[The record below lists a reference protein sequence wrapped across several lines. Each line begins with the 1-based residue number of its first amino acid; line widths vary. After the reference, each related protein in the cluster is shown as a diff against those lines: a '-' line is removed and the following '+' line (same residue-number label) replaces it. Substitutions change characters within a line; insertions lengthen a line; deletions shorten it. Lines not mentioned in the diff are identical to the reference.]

1 MNRLYDLLDGNCTID
16 LSDGN
21 NLGDNDGF
29 FDVFEFGCFHCQRLE
44 RTT

>member
-29 FDVFEFGCFHCQRLE
+29 LMFLNLVVFIAKG
-44 RTT
+44 